1 MAVVK
6 IEVSSRRPYASGA
19 TFANTGE
26 YERIEGKLTFAVDPL
41 AEVNS
46 AVVDLTLAPRDADGR
61 VRFQSDF
68 SLVTPASSSRGN
80 RRLILDIPN
89 RGNAITVPQFNRVA
103 RRGLSATEDPVGD
116 GFLFRQ
122 GYSILSVAWQWDVM
136 PSPGVLVF
144 DPPYA
149 EIDGRPVRGQAMVE
163 YRPIK
168 PGRSTVLCNRV
179 HRPYRA
185 ADVNEADARLIVRDY
200 EDDDDTVIP
209 RDQWR
214 FAEETEAGLVPS
226 DGHFFLETGFVPGK
240 IYTVVYTTEGAP
252 VVGAGMLAMRD
263 AAIFFRRPSTTNPA
277 GAGFDYVYTFGSSQ
291 TGRLQRDM
299 ILAGLNIDETGAI
312 AFDGML
318 PQIAGGRRGDF
329 NSRFAQ
335 PSAQAPT
342 SFGHLPP
349 FTDNPV
355 LDPYT
360 GKTAGLLDRLRM
372 RNAVPKIIYTNSSA
386 EYWRCDG
393 SLAHMDPTGTRD
405 VPLPEE
411 VRSYFFAGTQ
421 HGGGS
426 LPLSRAMGE
435 GGAAQNYAN
444 ILDYSP
450 LQRAALVNLDRWV
463 SQGIKPPASKYPRL
477 DDGTAITRESAL
489 DAQVVPGVRKPD
501 ASRLWRLRVTD
512 LGPDADR
519 GIGRFPA
526 QEGAEYAT
534 RVSAVD
540 ADGNEVAGIRLPDI
554 AEPVATYI
562 PWNLR
567 APEMG
572 APEQIVQFLGSTF
585 FFAAT
590 RQQREA
596 AGDPRPSIEERY
608 ADRNDYVARVRAVA
622 RQLAADRYV
631 LEDDVELLVD
641 LAASRYDAA
650 LQEAG
655 ERVAV
660 AAS

>member
-1 MAVVK
+1 MAVVQ
-6 IEVSSRRPYASGA
+6 IEIKSRRPYAGGES
-19 TFANTGE
+19 FANTGS
-26 YERIEGKLTFAVDPL
+26 YERIEGKLTFAVDPVN
-41 AEVNS
+41 EVNS
-46 AVVDLTLAPRDADGR
+46 AVVDIALAPRDQDGK

-68 SLVTPASSSRGN
+68 SLVAPAEAGRGN

-89 RGNAITVPQFNRVA
+89 RGNAITVPQFNRVS
-103 RRGLSATEDPVGD
+103 RRGMSATDDPVGD
-116 GFLFRQ
+116 GYLFRE

-163 YRPIK
+163 FRPTE
-168 PGRSTVLCNRV
+168 RVRATVLCNRV

-185 ADVNEADARLIVRDY
+185 ADVNEADARLIVRDF
-200 EDDDDTVIP
+200 EDDEDTVIP
-209 RDQWR
+209 RNQWR
-214 FAEETEAGLVPS
+214 FANETESGVVAS
-226 DGHFFLETGFVPGK
+226 DAHFFLESGFIPGK

-252 VVGAGMLAMRD
+252 VVGSGMLSMRD
-263 AAIFFRRPSTTNPA
+263 AAIFFRRASQENPVN
-277 GAGFDYVYTFGSSQ
+277 GGFEYVYTFGSSQ

-299 ILAGLNIDETGAI
+299 ILAGLNIDEAGNI
-312 AFDGML
+312 AYDGML

-360 GKTAGLLDRLRM
+360 GKTAGLLDRLRS

-393 SLAHMDPTGTRD
+393 SLSHVDPSGTRD
-405 VPLPEE
+405 VALPDE

-426 LPLSRAMGE
+426 LPLSRGMPE

-444 ILDYSP
+444 IVDYGP
-450 LQRAALVNLDRWV
+450 LQRAALVNLDKWV
-463 SQGIKPPASKYPRL
+463 SQAVEPPASRYPRI
-477 DDGTAITRESAL
+477 DNGTAITREASLA
-489 DAQVVPGVRKPD
+489 AQKIPGLRKPD
-501 ASRLWRLRVTD
+501 VNRLWRLRVTD

-526 QEGAEYAT
+526 KEGQQYAT
-534 RVSAVD
+534 LVSAVD
-540 ADGNEVAGIRLPDI
+540 DDGNEAAGIRLPDLV
-554 AEPVATYI
+554 EPIATYL

-567 APEMG
+567 TPEMG
-572 APEQIVQFLGSTF
+572 APEQVVQFLGSTF
-585 FFAAT
+585 LFAAT

-596 AGDPRPSIEERY
+596 AGDPRPSLEERY
-608 ADRNDYVARVRAVA
+608 ASRADYVDRVRVVA
-622 RQLAADRYV
+622 RALAADRYL
-631 LEDDVELLVD
+631 LEADIELLVD
-641 LAASRYDAA
+641 MAAARYDAA
-650 LQEAG
+650 LAEAAKP
-655 ERVAV
+655 VAV
-660 AAS
+660 TAS